1 MRVNFSKRFSK
12 KYNKAP
18 LQVRHAFDSRLNIF
32 ILDKFN
38 PVLNN
43 HTLTGKY
50 AGCRSI
56 NVTGD
61 WRAIFQELENRSIV
75 YFATMDTHSN
85 LYR

>member
-1 MRVNFSKRFSK
+1 MRVKFSRRFAK

-18 LQVRHAFDSRLNIF
+18 LQIRKAFDSKINIF

-38 PVLNN
+38 PILNN
-43 HTLTGKY
+43 HSLTGSY
-50 AGCRSI
+50 SGYRSI

-61 WRAIFQELENRSIV
+61 WRAIFQELEKGNVI
-75 YFATMDTHSN
+75 YFVTIDTHSN